1 MRMVLRRHWGW
12 GVKLP
17 SRPKSRSWEVPR
29 VPLRI
34 SPRDSTLLFPRCPR
48 TPNCK
53 SMWNVQSASSSSS
66 RQTYWRST
74 WSCTME
80 RRRNSVPSVRNP
92 STPTITL
99 KLTWGLTLT
108 WSPSAVLWRF
118 VQNHCKSNLKLSLTL
133 QGNQKLKSMS
143 SMFSGLPKRV
153 CRLLITASPPGDPH
167 RGEKFQMW

>member
-1 MRMVLRRHWGW
+1 MPNDNNEEETKPPASCKFFHQVMRSILKCRIVLIMRMVLRRHWGW

-34 SPRDSTLLFPRCPR
+34 SPRDSTPLFPRCPR

-53 SMWNVQSASSSSS
+53 SMLNVQSASSSSS

-108 WSPSAVLWRF
+108 WSPSAVPWRF
-118 VQNHCKSNLKLSLTL
+118 VQIIANQISNW
-133 QGNQKLKSMS
+133 
-143 SMFSGLPKRV
+143 V
-153 CRLLITASPPGDPH
+153 
-167 RGEKFQMW
+167 